1 MSQTPRAARLPGV
14 TDERLTDAEALR
26 LLRRD
31 PDAICSLYDRYLV
44 RLVRFLQGAGASRE
58 VAWDATQE
66 TFARLLERGYRGRLA
81 PDGSA
86 WPWLAVTARN
96 LLCDW
101 QRRGS
106 VDDRARRKLGTA
118 LVVAMGDELE
128 DALARL
134 DGESL
139 GAELELALGYL
150 PADQRAAVTGRVIGE
165 ADYGEIAAVA
175 RTSEQTIRR
184 RVSRGLRA
192 MRTLLEGG
200 KP

>member
-1 MSQTPRAARLPGV
+1 MSQPPRVVRLSGV
-14 TDERLTDAEALR
+14 TDERLTDAEALQV
-26 LLRRD
+26 LHGD
-31 PDAICSLYDRYLV
+31 PDAICALYDRYVV

-81 PDGSA
+81 PDRSA

-96 LLCDW
+96 LLYDW

-118 LVVAMGDELE
+118 LVVVTGDELE

-134 DGESL
+134 DDESL
-139 GAELELALGYL
+139 GGELGSALGSL
-150 PADQRAAVTGRVIGE
+150 PADQRTAVTGRVIGE
-165 ADYGEIAAVA
+165 ADYGELAAA
-175 RTSEQTIRR
+175 SCTSEQTIRR

-200 KP
+200 RQ